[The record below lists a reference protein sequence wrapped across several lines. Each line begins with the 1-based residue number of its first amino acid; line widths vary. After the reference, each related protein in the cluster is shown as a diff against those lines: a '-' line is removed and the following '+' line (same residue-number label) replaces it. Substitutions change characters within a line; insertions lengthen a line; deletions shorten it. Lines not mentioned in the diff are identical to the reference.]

1 MFASDAIYIGIDPT
15 AGARPLTY
23 AALNGSLDLVALGQA
38 DLNDTLAF
46 VAGQR
51 QALVAVSAPPR
62 PNQRLME
69 NAGMRARLNPPPRPG
84 RWGDFRVAEYLLRR
98 RHISCP
104 KTPSKE
110 ADCPTWMQ
118 RGFQLYHRLEGLGC
132 AAYPARTMLQW
143 VEVYPHACY
152 SVLLGQAPFPKSSF
166 EGRVQR
172 QLVLFEQGMDVRD
185 PMLLFEEITRHHIL
199 HGVLPLEALH
209 TAPALDALVAA
220 YTAWRAVNHPQ
231 EVVLLGDPQEGQVLL
246 PVVEM
251 QSQV

>member
-15 AGARPLTY
+15 AGSRPLTY

-38 DLNDTLAF
+38 DLNETLAF
-46 VAGQR
+46 VAGQH

-69 NAGMRARLNPPPRPG
+69 SAEQRARLNPPPRPG

-98 RHISCP
+98 RHIACP

-118 RGFQLYHRLEGLGC
+118 RGFLLYRRLEGLGC
-132 AAYPARTMLQW
+132 AAFPARTPLQW

-152 SVLLGQAPFPKSSF
+152 SSLLGLAPFPKSSF

-172 QLVLFEQGMDVRD
+172 QLVLFEQGVGVPD
-185 PMLLFEEITRHHIL
+185 PIPQCIERR
-199 HGVLPLEALH
+199 
-209 TAPALDALVAA
+209 
-220 YTAWRAVNHPQ
+220 WRRTMA
-231 EVVLLGDPQEGQVLL
+231 
-246 PVVEM
+246 
-251 QSQV
+251 